1 MNTSFQDVPTIEQLY
16 EDYHDLIS
24 RCIARLIPNHE
35 DVEDLTQETFLRAMR
50 ALPTLKHTDNL
61 GGCCPTIAMNS
72 ARDVLRRRAH
82 IPMSSLCDLHQYH
95 SPDPDLQEA
104 SVTRACIEQ
113 AVARL
118 IPTHQQIW
126 RARYQ
131 HGWHPS
137 RPDGTLMPLTATGL
151 QAGQECEQR
160 VPTLLSSGGGELNY
174 IEETITVSFESGQE
188 SRHVEMPGVI
198 AEGTGLGHYSEASG
212 GAWMWPVEGGEVAM
226 EPEGSTRYV
235 LTHVASGCGFGVWV
249 YSEAHVRAWLELI
262 APLTDWT
269 LPPWSWS
276 RIQRIQMLSKS
287 GVHSI
292 KQYNNRRY
300 RYEHPRSHPRH
311 ALDAGLS

>member
-61 GGCCPTIAMNS
+61 GGWLCTIAMNS

-82 IPMSSLCDLHQYH
+82 IPMSSLDDLHQYH

-131 HGWHPS
+131 HDCTH
-137 RPDGTLMPLTATGL
+137 RDLMALTGRSPQQVYKLVRSANNAFRRSYRL
-151 QAGQECEQR
+151 E
-160 VPTLLSSGGGELNY
+160 V
-174 IEETITVSFESGQE
+174 ES
-188 SRHVEMPGVI
+188 
-198 AEGTGLGHYSEASG
+198 
-212 GAWMWPVEGGEVAM
+212 
-226 EPEGSTRYV
+226 
-235 LTHVASGCGFGVWV
+235 
-249 YSEAHVRAWLELI
+249 
-262 APLTDWT
+262 
-269 LPPWSWS
+269 
-276 RIQRIQMLSKS
+276 
-287 GVHSI
+287 
-292 KQYNNRRY
+292 
-300 RYEHPRSHPRH
+300 
-311 ALDAGLS
+311 